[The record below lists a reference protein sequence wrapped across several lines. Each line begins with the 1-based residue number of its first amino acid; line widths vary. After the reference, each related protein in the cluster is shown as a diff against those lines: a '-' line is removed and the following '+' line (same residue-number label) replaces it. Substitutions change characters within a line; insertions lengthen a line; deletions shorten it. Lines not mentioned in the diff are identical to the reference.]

1 MDEAASQGNI
11 FVTTTGNRDIV
22 MGHHMEQM
30 PNDAIVCNIGHF
42 DLEIDM
48 AWLNDRND
56 VECVEIKPQVDR
68 YTFPDGHSI
77 IVLAQ
82 GRLVNLGCATGHPS
96 FVMSTS
102 FTNQVLAQMRAMQAL
117 ANPQATPE
125 AVQGQGNFSNLM
137 QDSIREVNA
146 AMQESRAMTTRFEMG
161 DPSVS
166 LAEVM
171 VNSQKAG
178 LQFQAVAEIR
188 NRVLSAY
195 KEVMNMP
202 V

>member
-1 MDEAASQGNI
+1 MS
-11 FVTTTGNRDIV
+11 DI
-22 MGHHMEQM
+22 
-30 PNDAIVCNIGHF
+30 AI
-42 DLEIDM
+42 
-48 AWLNDRND
+48 
-56 VECVEIKPQVDR
+56 
-68 YTFPDGHSI
+68 
-77 IVLAQ
+77 
-82 GRLVNLGCATGHPS
+82 
-96 FVMSTS
+96 
-102 FTNQVLAQMRAMQAL
+102 NQVLAQMRAMQAL

-137 QDSIREVNA
+137 HDSIREVNA

-161 DPSVS
+161 DPTVS

>member
-1 MDEAASQGNI
+1 MS
-11 FVTTTGNRDIV
+11 DI
-22 MGHHMEQM
+22 G
-30 PNDAIVCNIGHF
+30 I
-42 DLEIDM
+42 
-48 AWLNDRND
+48 
-56 VECVEIKPQVDR
+56 
-68 YTFPDGHSI
+68 
-77 IVLAQ
+77 
-82 GRLVNLGCATGHPS
+82 
-96 FVMSTS
+96 
-102 FTNQVLAQMRAMQAL
+102 NQVLAQMRAMQAL
-117 ANPQATPE
+117 ANPQATSE

-137 QDSIREVNA
+137 QDSIREVNV

>member
-1 MDEAASQGNI
+1 MS
-11 FVTTTGNRDIV
+11 DI
-22 MGHHMEQM
+22 
-30 PNDAIVCNIGHF
+30 AI
-42 DLEIDM
+42 
-48 AWLNDRND
+48 
-56 VECVEIKPQVDR
+56 
-68 YTFPDGHSI
+68 
-77 IVLAQ
+77 
-82 GRLVNLGCATGHPS
+82 
-96 FVMSTS
+96 
-102 FTNQVLAQMRAMQAL
+102 NQVLAQMRAMQAL

-171 VNSQKAG
+171 MNSQKAG

>member
-1 MDEAASQGNI
+1 MS
-11 FVTTTGNRDIV
+11 DI
-22 MGHHMEQM
+22 
-30 PNDAIVCNIGHF
+30 AI
-42 DLEIDM
+42 
-48 AWLNDRND
+48 
-56 VECVEIKPQVDR
+56 
-68 YTFPDGHSI
+68 
-77 IVLAQ
+77 
-82 GRLVNLGCATGHPS
+82 
-96 FVMSTS
+96 
-102 FTNQVLAQMRAMQAL
+102 NQVLAQMRAMQAL
-117 ANPQATPE
+117 ANPQVTSE

>member
-1 MDEAASQGNI
+1 MS
-11 FVTTTGNRDIV
+11 DI
-22 MGHHMEQM
+22 
-30 PNDAIVCNIGHF
+30 AI
-42 DLEIDM
+42 
-48 AWLNDRND
+48 
-56 VECVEIKPQVDR
+56 
-68 YTFPDGHSI
+68 
-77 IVLAQ
+77 
-82 GRLVNLGCATGHPS
+82 
-96 FVMSTS
+96 
-102 FTNQVLAQMRAMQAL
+102 NQVLAQMRAMQAL

-137 QDSIREVNA
+137 HDSIREVNA

-195 KEVMNMP
+195 QEVMNMP

>member
-1 MDEAASQGNI
+1 MS
-11 FVTTTGNRDIV
+11 DI
-22 MGHHMEQM
+22 
-30 PNDAIVCNIGHF
+30 AI
-42 DLEIDM
+42 
-48 AWLNDRND
+48 
-56 VECVEIKPQVDR
+56 
-68 YTFPDGHSI
+68 
-77 IVLAQ
+77 
-82 GRLVNLGCATGHPS
+82 
-96 FVMSTS
+96 
-102 FTNQVLAQMRAMQAL
+102 NQVLAQMRAMQAL
-117 ANPQATPE
+117 ANPKATPE
-125 AVQGQGNFSNLM
+125 AVQGQGNFTNYM

-146 AMQESRAMTTRFEMG
+146 AMQESRAMTARFEMG

-171 VNSQKAG
+171 VSSQKAG

>member
-1 MDEAASQGNI
+1 MS
-11 FVTTTGNRDIV
+11 DI
-22 MGHHMEQM
+22 G
-30 PNDAIVCNIGHF
+30 I
-42 DLEIDM
+42 
-48 AWLNDRND
+48 
-56 VECVEIKPQVDR
+56 
-68 YTFPDGHSI
+68 
-77 IVLAQ
+77 
-82 GRLVNLGCATGHPS
+82 
-96 FVMSTS
+96 
-102 FTNQVLAQMRAMQAL
+102 NQVLAQMRAMQAL
-117 ANPQATPE
+117 ANPQATSE

-137 QDSIREVNA
+137 QDSIREVNV

-171 VNSQKAG
+171 VHSQKAG

>member
-1 MDEAASQGNI
+1 MS
-11 FVTTTGNRDIV
+11 DI
-22 MGHHMEQM
+22 
-30 PNDAIVCNIGHF
+30 AI
-42 DLEIDM
+42 
-48 AWLNDRND
+48 
-56 VECVEIKPQVDR
+56 
-68 YTFPDGHSI
+68 
-77 IVLAQ
+77 
-82 GRLVNLGCATGHPS
+82 
-96 FVMSTS
+96 
-102 FTNQVLAQMRAMQAL
+102 NQVLAQMRAMQAL

-125 AVQGQGNFSNLM
+125 AVQGQGKFSNLM
-137 QDSIREVNA
+137 QDSIKEVNA

-161 DPSVS
+161 DPTVS

-195 KEVMNMP
+195 KDVMNMP

>member
-1 MDEAASQGNI
+1 MS
-11 FVTTTGNRDIV
+11 DI
-22 MGHHMEQM
+22 
-30 PNDAIVCNIGHF
+30 AI
-42 DLEIDM
+42 
-48 AWLNDRND
+48 
-56 VECVEIKPQVDR
+56 
-68 YTFPDGHSI
+68 
-77 IVLAQ
+77 
-82 GRLVNLGCATGHPS
+82 
-96 FVMSTS
+96 
-102 FTNQVLAQMRAMQAL
+102 NQVLAQMRAMQAL

-125 AVQGQGNFSNLM
+125 AVQGQGKFSNLM
-137 QDSIREVNA
+137 QASIKEVNA

-161 DPSVS
+161 DPTVS

>member
-1 MDEAASQGNI
+1 MS
-11 FVTTTGNRDIV
+11 DI
-22 MGHHMEQM
+22 
-30 PNDAIVCNIGHF
+30 AI
-42 DLEIDM
+42 
-48 AWLNDRND
+48 
-56 VECVEIKPQVDR
+56 
-68 YTFPDGHSI
+68 S
-77 IVLAQ
+77 
-82 GRLVNLGCATGHPS
+82 
-96 FVMSTS
+96 
-102 FTNQVLAQMRAMQAL
+102 QVLAQMRAMQAL

-137 QDSIREVNA
+137 QDSIKEVNA

>member
-1 MDEAASQGNI
+1 MS
-11 FVTTTGNRDIV
+11 DI
-22 MGHHMEQM
+22 G
-30 PNDAIVCNIGHF
+30 I
-42 DLEIDM
+42 
-48 AWLNDRND
+48 
-56 VECVEIKPQVDR
+56 
-68 YTFPDGHSI
+68 
-77 IVLAQ
+77 
-82 GRLVNLGCATGHPS
+82 
-96 FVMSTS
+96 
-102 FTNQVLAQMRAMQAL
+102 NQVLAQMRAMQAL
-117 ANPQATPE
+117 ANPQATSE

-146 AMQESRAMTTRFEMG
+146 AMQESRSMTTRFEMG

>member
-1 MDEAASQGNI
+1 MS
-11 FVTTTGNRDIV
+11 DI
-22 MGHHMEQM
+22 
-30 PNDAIVCNIGHF
+30 AI
-42 DLEIDM
+42 
-48 AWLNDRND
+48 
-56 VECVEIKPQVDR
+56 
-68 YTFPDGHSI
+68 
-77 IVLAQ
+77 
-82 GRLVNLGCATGHPS
+82 
-96 FVMSTS
+96 
-102 FTNQVLAQMRAMQAL
+102 NQVLAQMRAMQAL
-117 ANPQATPE
+117 ANPQATSE

-137 QDSIREVNA
+137 QDSIREVNV

>member
-1 MDEAASQGNI
+1 MS
-11 FVTTTGNRDIV
+11 DI
-22 MGHHMEQM
+22 
-30 PNDAIVCNIGHF
+30 AI
-42 DLEIDM
+42 
-48 AWLNDRND
+48 
-56 VECVEIKPQVDR
+56 
-68 YTFPDGHSI
+68 
-77 IVLAQ
+77 
-82 GRLVNLGCATGHPS
+82 
-96 FVMSTS
+96 
-102 FTNQVLAQMRAMQAL
+102 NQVLAQMRAMQAQ
-117 ANPQATPE
+117 AAPQATPE

-137 QDSIREVNA
+137 QDSIKEVNA
-146 AMQESRAMTTRFEMG
+146 AMQESRAMTARFEMG

-195 KEVMNMP
+195 NEVMNMP

>member
-1 MDEAASQGNI
+1 MSD
-11 FVTTTGNRDIV
+11 V
-22 MGHHMEQM
+22 
-30 PNDAIVCNIGHF
+30 AI
-42 DLEIDM
+42 
-48 AWLNDRND
+48 
-56 VECVEIKPQVDR
+56 
-68 YTFPDGHSI
+68 
-77 IVLAQ
+77 
-82 GRLVNLGCATGHPS
+82 
-96 FVMSTS
+96 
-102 FTNQVLAQMRAMQAL
+102 NQVLAQMRAMQAL

>member
-1 MDEAASQGNI
+1 MS
-11 FVTTTGNRDIV
+11 
-22 MGHHMEQM
+22 
-30 PNDAIVCNIGHF
+30 AIAI
-42 DLEIDM
+42 
-48 AWLNDRND
+48 
-56 VECVEIKPQVDR
+56 
-68 YTFPDGHSI
+68 
-77 IVLAQ
+77 
-82 GRLVNLGCATGHPS
+82 
-96 FVMSTS
+96 
-102 FTNQVLAQMRAMQAL
+102 NQVLAQMRAMQAL

-137 QDSIREVNA
+137 HDSIREVNA

>member
-1 MDEAASQGNI
+1 MS
-11 FVTTTGNRDIV
+11 DI
-22 MGHHMEQM
+22 
-30 PNDAIVCNIGHF
+30 AI
-42 DLEIDM
+42 
-48 AWLNDRND
+48 
-56 VECVEIKPQVDR
+56 
-68 YTFPDGHSI
+68 
-77 IVLAQ
+77 
-82 GRLVNLGCATGHPS
+82 
-96 FVMSTS
+96 
-102 FTNQVLAQMRAMQAL
+102 NQVLAQMRAMQAL

-146 AMQESRAMTTRFEMG
+146 AMQESRAMSTRFEIG

>member
-1 MDEAASQGNI
+1 MS
-11 FVTTTGNRDIV
+11 DI
-22 MGHHMEQM
+22 
-30 PNDAIVCNIGHF
+30 AI
-42 DLEIDM
+42 
-48 AWLNDRND
+48 
-56 VECVEIKPQVDR
+56 
-68 YTFPDGHSI
+68 
-77 IVLAQ
+77 
-82 GRLVNLGCATGHPS
+82 
-96 FVMSTS
+96 
-102 FTNQVLAQMRAMQAL
+102 NQVLAQMRAMQAQ
-117 ANPQATPE
+117 AAPQATPE

-137 QDSIREVNA
+137 QDSIKEVNA
-146 AMQESRAMTTRFEMG
+146 AMQESRAMTARFEMG

-178 LQFQAVAEIR
+178 LQLQAVAEIR

>member
-1 MDEAASQGNI
+1 MS
-11 FVTTTGNRDIV
+11 DI
-22 MGHHMEQM
+22 
-30 PNDAIVCNIGHF
+30 AI
-42 DLEIDM
+42 
-48 AWLNDRND
+48 
-56 VECVEIKPQVDR
+56 
-68 YTFPDGHSI
+68 
-77 IVLAQ
+77 
-82 GRLVNLGCATGHPS
+82 
-96 FVMSTS
+96 
-102 FTNQVLAQMRAMQAL
+102 NQVLAQMRAMQAL

-137 QDSIREVNA
+137 QDSIREVNV

>member
-1 MDEAASQGNI
+1 MS
-11 FVTTTGNRDIV
+11 DI
-22 MGHHMEQM
+22 
-30 PNDAIVCNIGHF
+30 AI
-42 DLEIDM
+42 
-48 AWLNDRND
+48 
-56 VECVEIKPQVDR
+56 
-68 YTFPDGHSI
+68 
-77 IVLAQ
+77 
-82 GRLVNLGCATGHPS
+82 
-96 FVMSTS
+96 
-102 FTNQVLAQMRAMQAL
+102 NQVLAQMRAMQAL

-146 AMQESRAMTTRFEMG
+146 AMQETRAMTTRFEMG

>member
-1 MDEAASQGNI
+1 MS
-11 FVTTTGNRDIV
+11 DI
-22 MGHHMEQM
+22 
-30 PNDAIVCNIGHF
+30 AI
-42 DLEIDM
+42 
-48 AWLNDRND
+48 
-56 VECVEIKPQVDR
+56 
-68 YTFPDGHSI
+68 
-77 IVLAQ
+77 
-82 GRLVNLGCATGHPS
+82 
-96 FVMSTS
+96 
-102 FTNQVLAQMRAMQAL
+102 NQVLAQMRAMQAL

-125 AVQGQGNFSNLM
+125 AVKGQGNFSNLM

>member
-1 MDEAASQGNI
+1 MS
-11 FVTTTGNRDIV
+11 DI
-22 MGHHMEQM
+22 
-30 PNDAIVCNIGHF
+30 AI
-42 DLEIDM
+42 
-48 AWLNDRND
+48 
-56 VECVEIKPQVDR
+56 
-68 YTFPDGHSI
+68 
-77 IVLAQ
+77 
-82 GRLVNLGCATGHPS
+82 
-96 FVMSTS
+96 
-102 FTNQVLAQMRAMQAL
+102 NQVLAQMRAMQAL

-161 DPSVS
+161 DPTVS

>member
-1 MDEAASQGNI
+1 
-11 FVTTTGNRDIV
+11 
-22 MGHHMEQM
+22 
-30 PNDAIVCNIGHF
+30 
-42 DLEIDM
+42 
-48 AWLNDRND
+48 
-56 VECVEIKPQVDR
+56 
-68 YTFPDGHSI
+68 
-77 IVLAQ
+77 
-82 GRLVNLGCATGHPS
+82 
-96 FVMSTS
+96 
-102 FTNQVLAQMRAMQAL
+102 
-117 ANPQATPE
+117 
-125 AVQGQGNFSNLM
+125 M

-146 AMQESRAMTTRFEMG
+146 AMQESRAMTTSFEMG

>member
-1 MDEAASQGNI
+1 MS
-11 FVTTTGNRDIV
+11 DI
-22 MGHHMEQM
+22 
-30 PNDAIVCNIGHF
+30 AI
-42 DLEIDM
+42 
-48 AWLNDRND
+48 
-56 VECVEIKPQVDR
+56 
-68 YTFPDGHSI
+68 
-77 IVLAQ
+77 
-82 GRLVNLGCATGHPS
+82 
-96 FVMSTS
+96 
-102 FTNQVLAQMRAMQAL
+102 NQVLAQMRAMQAL
-117 ANPQATPE
+117 ANPQVRAE
-125 AVQGQGNFSNLM
+125 AGQGQGNFSNLM
-137 QDSIREVNA
+137 QDAIREVNA

>member
-1 MDEAASQGNI
+1 MS
-11 FVTTTGNRDIV
+11 DI
-22 MGHHMEQM
+22 
-30 PNDAIVCNIGHF
+30 AI
-42 DLEIDM
+42 
-48 AWLNDRND
+48 
-56 VECVEIKPQVDR
+56 
-68 YTFPDGHSI
+68 
-77 IVLAQ
+77 
-82 GRLVNLGCATGHPS
+82 
-96 FVMSTS
+96 
-102 FTNQVLAQMRAMQAL
+102 NQVLAQMRAMQAL

-125 AVQGQGNFSNLM
+125 AIQGQGNFSNLM

-146 AMQESRAMTTRFEMG
+146 AMQETRAMTTRFEMG

>member
-1 MDEAASQGNI
+1 MS
-11 FVTTTGNRDIV
+11 DI
-22 MGHHMEQM
+22 
-30 PNDAIVCNIGHF
+30 AI
-42 DLEIDM
+42 
-48 AWLNDRND
+48 
-56 VECVEIKPQVDR
+56 
-68 YTFPDGHSI
+68 
-77 IVLAQ
+77 
-82 GRLVNLGCATGHPS
+82 
-96 FVMSTS
+96 
-102 FTNQVLAQMRAMQAL
+102 NQVLAQMRAMQAL

-137 QDSIREVNA
+137 QDSIKEVNA

-161 DPSVS
+161 DPTVS
-166 LAEVM
+166 RADVM

>member
-1 MDEAASQGNI
+1 MSD
-11 FVTTTGNRDIV
+11 V
-22 MGHHMEQM
+22 
-30 PNDAIVCNIGHF
+30 AI
-42 DLEIDM
+42 
-48 AWLNDRND
+48 
-56 VECVEIKPQVDR
+56 
-68 YTFPDGHSI
+68 
-77 IVLAQ
+77 
-82 GRLVNLGCATGHPS
+82 
-96 FVMSTS
+96 
-102 FTNQVLAQMRAMQAL
+102 NQVLAQMRTMQTMASPQSTEKL
-117 ANPQATPE
+117 AETP
-125 AVQGQGNFSNLM
+125 GNFSNLM

-146 AMQESRAMTTRFEMG
+146 AMQESRAMTTSFEMG

>member
-1 MDEAASQGNI
+1 MS
-11 FVTTTGNRDIV
+11 DI
-22 MGHHMEQM
+22 
-30 PNDAIVCNIGHF
+30 AI
-42 DLEIDM
+42 
-48 AWLNDRND
+48 
-56 VECVEIKPQVDR
+56 
-68 YTFPDGHSI
+68 
-77 IVLAQ
+77 
-82 GRLVNLGCATGHPS
+82 
-96 FVMSTS
+96 
-102 FTNQVLAQMRAMQAL
+102 NQVLAQMRAMQAL

-195 KEVMNMP
+195 KDVMNMP

>member
-1 MDEAASQGNI
+1 MS
-11 FVTTTGNRDIV
+11 DI
-22 MGHHMEQM
+22 
-30 PNDAIVCNIGHF
+30 AI
-42 DLEIDM
+42 
-48 AWLNDRND
+48 
-56 VECVEIKPQVDR
+56 
-68 YTFPDGHSI
+68 
-77 IVLAQ
+77 
-82 GRLVNLGCATGHPS
+82 
-96 FVMSTS
+96 
-102 FTNQVLAQMRAMQAL
+102 NQVLAQMRAMQAL

-137 QDSIREVNA
+137 QDSIKEVNA

-195 KEVMNMP
+195 QEVMNMP

>member
-1 MDEAASQGNI
+1 MS
-11 FVTTTGNRDIV
+11 DI
-22 MGHHMEQM
+22 
-30 PNDAIVCNIGHF
+30 AI
-42 DLEIDM
+42 
-48 AWLNDRND
+48 
-56 VECVEIKPQVDR
+56 
-68 YTFPDGHSI
+68 
-77 IVLAQ
+77 
-82 GRLVNLGCATGHPS
+82 
-96 FVMSTS
+96 
-102 FTNQVLAQMRAMQAL
+102 NQVLAQMRAMQAL

-125 AVQGQGNFSNLM
+125 AVQGHGNFSNLM
-137 QDSIREVNA
+137 EDSIKEVNA

>member
-1 MDEAASQGNI
+1 MS
-11 FVTTTGNRDIV
+11 DI
-22 MGHHMEQM
+22 
-30 PNDAIVCNIGHF
+30 AI
-42 DLEIDM
+42 
-48 AWLNDRND
+48 
-56 VECVEIKPQVDR
+56 
-68 YTFPDGHSI
+68 
-77 IVLAQ
+77 
-82 GRLVNLGCATGHPS
+82 
-96 FVMSTS
+96 
-102 FTNQVLAQMRAMQAL
+102 NQVLAQMRAMQAL
-117 ANPQATPE
+117 ANPQVTPE

-188 NRVLSAY
+188 KRVLSAY

>member
-1 MDEAASQGNI
+1 
-11 FVTTTGNRDIV
+11 
-22 MGHHMEQM
+22 
-30 PNDAIVCNIGHF
+30 
-42 DLEIDM
+42 
-48 AWLNDRND
+48 
-56 VECVEIKPQVDR
+56 
-68 YTFPDGHSI
+68 
-77 IVLAQ
+77 
-82 GRLVNLGCATGHPS
+82 
-96 FVMSTS
+96 
-102 FTNQVLAQMRAMQAL
+102 
-117 ANPQATPE
+117 
-125 AVQGQGNFSNLM
+125 
-137 QDSIREVNA
+137 
-146 AMQESRAMTTRFEMG
+146 MQESRAMTTRFEMG

>member
-1 MDEAASQGNI
+1 MS
-11 FVTTTGNRDIV
+11 DI
-22 MGHHMEQM
+22 
-30 PNDAIVCNIGHF
+30 AI
-42 DLEIDM
+42 
-48 AWLNDRND
+48 
-56 VECVEIKPQVDR
+56 
-68 YTFPDGHSI
+68 
-77 IVLAQ
+77 
-82 GRLVNLGCATGHPS
+82 
-96 FVMSTS
+96 
-102 FTNQVLAQMRAMQAL
+102 NQVLAQMRAMQAL

-195 KEVMNMP
+195 QDVMNMP

>member
-1 MDEAASQGNI
+1 MS
-11 FVTTTGNRDIV
+11 DI
-22 MGHHMEQM
+22 
-30 PNDAIVCNIGHF
+30 AI
-42 DLEIDM
+42 
-48 AWLNDRND
+48 
-56 VECVEIKPQVDR
+56 
-68 YTFPDGHSI
+68 
-77 IVLAQ
+77 
-82 GRLVNLGCATGHPS
+82 
-96 FVMSTS
+96 
-102 FTNQVLAQMRAMQAL
+102 NQVLAQMRAMQAL
-117 ANPQATPE
+117 ANPTATPE
-125 AVQGQGNFSNLM
+125 AVQGQGNSTNYM
-137 QDSIREVNA
+137 QDSIKEVNA

-161 DPSVS
+161 DPTVS

>member
-1 MDEAASQGNI
+1 MS
-11 FVTTTGNRDIV
+11 DI
-22 MGHHMEQM
+22 
-30 PNDAIVCNIGHF
+30 AI
-42 DLEIDM
+42 
-48 AWLNDRND
+48 
-56 VECVEIKPQVDR
+56 
-68 YTFPDGHSI
+68 
-77 IVLAQ
+77 
-82 GRLVNLGCATGHPS
+82 
-96 FVMSTS
+96 
-102 FTNQVLAQMRAMQAL
+102 NQVLAQMRAMQAQ
-117 ANPQATPE
+117 AAPQATPE

-137 QDSIREVNA
+137 QDSIKEVNA
-146 AMQESRAMTTRFEMG
+146 AMQESRAMTARFEMG

>member
-1 MDEAASQGNI
+1 MS
-11 FVTTTGNRDIV
+11 DI
-22 MGHHMEQM
+22 
-30 PNDAIVCNIGHF
+30 AI
-42 DLEIDM
+42 
-48 AWLNDRND
+48 
-56 VECVEIKPQVDR
+56 
-68 YTFPDGHSI
+68 
-77 IVLAQ
+77 
-82 GRLVNLGCATGHPS
+82 
-96 FVMSTS
+96 
-102 FTNQVLAQMRAMQAL
+102 NQVLAQMRAMQAL

-137 QDSIREVNA
+137 QDSIKEVNE

>member
-1 MDEAASQGNI
+1 MS
-11 FVTTTGNRDIV
+11 DI
-22 MGHHMEQM
+22 
-30 PNDAIVCNIGHF
+30 AI
-42 DLEIDM
+42 
-48 AWLNDRND
+48 
-56 VECVEIKPQVDR
+56 
-68 YTFPDGHSI
+68 
-77 IVLAQ
+77 
-82 GRLVNLGCATGHPS
+82 
-96 FVMSTS
+96 
-102 FTNQVLAQMRAMQAL
+102 NQVLAQMRAMQAL

-137 QDSIREVNA
+137 QNSIREVNA

>member
-1 MDEAASQGNI
+1 MS
-11 FVTTTGNRDIV
+11 DI
-22 MGHHMEQM
+22 
-30 PNDAIVCNIGHF
+30 AI
-42 DLEIDM
+42 
-48 AWLNDRND
+48 
-56 VECVEIKPQVDR
+56 
-68 YTFPDGHSI
+68 
-77 IVLAQ
+77 
-82 GRLVNLGCATGHPS
+82 
-96 FVMSTS
+96 
-102 FTNQVLAQMRAMQAL
+102 NQVLAQMRAMQAL

-125 AVQGQGNFSNLM
+125 AVQGQGKFSNLM
-137 QDSIREVNA
+137 QDSIKEVNA

>member
-1 MDEAASQGNI
+1 MS
-11 FVTTTGNRDIV
+11 DI
-22 MGHHMEQM
+22 
-30 PNDAIVCNIGHF
+30 AI
-42 DLEIDM
+42 
-48 AWLNDRND
+48 
-56 VECVEIKPQVDR
+56 
-68 YTFPDGHSI
+68 
-77 IVLAQ
+77 
-82 GRLVNLGCATGHPS
+82 
-96 FVMSTS
+96 
-102 FTNQVLAQMRAMQAL
+102 NQVLAQMRAMQAL

-125 AVQGQGNFSNLM
+125 AVQGQVNFSNLM
-137 QDSIREVNA
+137 QDSIKEVNA

-161 DPSVS
+161 DPTVS

>member
-1 MDEAASQGNI
+1 MS
-11 FVTTTGNRDIV
+11 DI
-22 MGHHMEQM
+22 
-30 PNDAIVCNIGHF
+30 AI
-42 DLEIDM
+42 
-48 AWLNDRND
+48 
-56 VECVEIKPQVDR
+56 
-68 YTFPDGHSI
+68 
-77 IVLAQ
+77 
-82 GRLVNLGCATGHPS
+82 
-96 FVMSTS
+96 
-102 FTNQVLAQMRAMQAL
+102 NQVLAQMRAMQAL

-137 QDSIREVNA
+137 QDSIKEVNA

-161 DPSVS
+161 APTVS